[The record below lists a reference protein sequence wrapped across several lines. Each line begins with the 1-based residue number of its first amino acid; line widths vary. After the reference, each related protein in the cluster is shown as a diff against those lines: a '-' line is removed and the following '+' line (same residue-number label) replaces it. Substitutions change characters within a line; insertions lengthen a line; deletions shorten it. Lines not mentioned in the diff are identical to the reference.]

1 MQFEYAAS
9 SALLRFRIDTITT
22 WYDDDDEDDNDEDQ

>member
-9 SALLRFRIDTITT
+9 SALLRFRIDTT
-22 WYDDDDEDDNDEDQ
+22 WNDDDDEDDNDEDQ